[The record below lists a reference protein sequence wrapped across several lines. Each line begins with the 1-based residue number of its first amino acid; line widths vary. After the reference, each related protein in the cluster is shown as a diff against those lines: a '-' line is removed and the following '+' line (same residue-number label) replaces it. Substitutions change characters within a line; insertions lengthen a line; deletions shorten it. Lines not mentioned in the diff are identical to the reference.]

1 MKKRNVLVTTVTLF
15 VLLISGSAWAQYPQ
29 LTSEAGQAYQKMRK
43 ELYAHSDSAWAVAY
57 PIVMKEAQ
65 NGRPYVP
72 WASRPYDLPQAKFP
86 LSQVLKEEVCIRL
99 EDVVVRLSL

>member
-43 ELYAHSDSAWAVAY
+43 ELYAHSD
-57 PIVMKEAQ
+57 
-65 NGRPYVP
+65 
-72 WASRPYDLPQAKFP
+72 
-86 LSQVLKEEVCIRL
+86 
-99 EDVVVRLSL
+99 